1 MATAANTH
9 AVSASFAREAHRL
22 VEAGRAPEAVQLCAQ
37 GIQAYPD
44 YCTGYLVM
52 AAAYESAGLVHDQ
65 DVMMQEYSRRVRSQV
80 RSEKREVTSEVRSE
94 KGQVRSQVRSDERE
108 VTSEVRSD
116 EREVAGEVRSDER
129 EVASEVRS
137 DERGFFSPL
146 QVIHSMPADEE
157 RKIRS
162 TSVRLIPG
170 LEYTSLRFEGMKMRG
185 VRVIQNLAEPP
196 SFRDFHVQPR
206 RSLLRSIDGSSV
218 ASRKRPLS
226 LEELAIRLE
235 KVRMPRSG
243 DVNDPPS
250 SPPPSQS
257 LSAPLPVITETL
269 AKIYAAQGSYEM
281 AIEAYRILQQRFP
294 EKAAQFA
301 TTIEELRSKL

>member
-1 MATAANTH
+1 
-9 AVSASFAREAHRL
+9 VRSDEREVASEVRSDEREVRSHVRS
-22 VEAGRAPEAVQLCAQ
+22 EQRQ
-37 GIQAYPD
+37 
-44 YCTGYLVM
+44 
-52 AAAYESAGLVHDQ
+52 
-65 DVMMQEYSRRVRSQV
+65 VRSQV
-80 RSEKREVTSEVRSE
+80 RSEKREVTSEVRSDE
-94 KGQVRSQVRSDERE
+94 REVASEVRSDERE
-108 VTSEVRSD
+108 VTS
-116 EREVAGEVRSDER
+116 EVRSDER

-243 DVNDPPS
+243 DVNAPPS

>member
-1 MATAANTH
+1 MATAVNTLP
-9 AVSASFAREAHRL
+9 VSASFARQAHRL
-22 VEAGRAPEAVQLCAQ
+22 VEAGRASEAVQLCAQ

-52 AAAYESAGLVHDQ
+52 ASAYASAGLAHDQ
-65 DVMMQEYSRRVRSQV
+65 AVMMREYERRAGRKVTSDELQ
-80 RSEKREVTSEVRSE
+80 VTSEVT
-94 KGQVRSQVRSDERE
+94 SDELR
-108 VTSEVRSD
+108 VTGD
-116 EREVAGEVRSDER
+116 ELRVTG
-129 EVASEVRS
+129 

-146 QVIHSMPADEE
+146 QVIHSMPVASDD
-157 RKIRS
+157 RTIRS

-185 VRVIQNLAEPP
+185 VRVIQHLVDPP
-196 SFRDFHVQPR
+196 SFRDFHVQSR
-206 RSLLRSIDGSSV
+206 RASSRGADAATV
-218 ASRKRPLS
+218 TPRKRPLS
-226 LEELAIRLE
+226 LEELALRLE

-243 DVNDPPS
+243 DVSEPVS
-250 SPPPSQS
+250 APPPSPS
-257 LSAPLPVITETL
+257 PTAPLPVITETL

-301 TTIEELRSKL
+301 TTIDELRSKL

>member
-1 MATAANTH
+1 M
-9 AVSASFAREAHRL
+9 
-22 VEAGRAPEAVQLCAQ
+22 QLCAQ

-52 AAAYESAGLVHDQ
+52 ASAYASAGLAHDQ
-65 DVMMQEYSRRVRSQV
+65 AVMMREYERRAG
-80 RSEKREVTSEVRSE
+80 KRVTSEVT
-94 KGQVRSQVRSDERE
+94 SDELQ
-108 VTSEVRSD
+108 VTSEVTSD
-116 EREVAGEVRSDER
+116 ELQVTSEVTSDELR
-129 EVASEVRS
+129 VTS

-146 QVIHSMPADEE
+146 QVIHSMPMASDD
-157 RKIRS
+157 RTIRS

-185 VRVIQNLAEPP
+185 VRVIQHLVDPP
-196 SFRDFHVQPR
+196 SFRDFHVQSR
-206 RSLLRSIDGSSV
+206 RASSRGADAATV
-218 ASRKRPLS
+218 TPRKRPLS
-226 LEELAIRLE
+226 LEELALRLE

-243 DVNDPPS
+243 DVSEPVS
-250 SPPPSQS
+250 VPPPSPS
-257 LSAPLPVITETL
+257 PTAPLPVITETL

-301 TTIEELRSKL
+301 TTIDELRSKL

>member
-1 MATAANTH
+1 MATAANPNT
-9 AVSASFAREAHRL
+9 VSASFAREAHRL

-44 YCTGYLVM
+44 YGTGYLVM
-52 AAAYESAGLVHDQ
+52 AAAYGSAGLAHDQ
-65 DVMMQEYSRRVRSQV
+65 EVMMQEYRRRV
-80 RSEKREVTSEVRSE
+80 RSEKREVRSQVTSDEREVRSE
-94 KGQVRSQVRSDERE
+94 VTSDEREVRSQVTSDERE
-108 VTSEVRSD
+108 VTSD
-116 EREVAGEVRSDER
+116 
-129 EVASEVRS
+129 VRS

-146 QVIHSMPADEE
+146 QVIHSIPFDEE
-157 RKIRS
+157 RMIRS

-185 VRVIQNLAEPP
+185 VRVIQHVAEPP

-206 RSLLRSIDGSSV
+206 RPLLRSSDGSSV

-226 LEELAIRLE
+226 LEELALRLE

-243 DVNDPPS
+243 DVSEPLPS
-250 SPPPSQS
+250 SPPSHT

-281 AIEAYRILQQRFP
+281 AMEAYRILQQRFP